1 MIKTYVREFV
11 AVSSFLKDKCPEKNR
26 FLMVDRDQLKNLLN
40 RNHYD
45 TADNKLK
52 LWKSLHWIST
62 EDGRR
67 VTKRVYNPVNGKY
80 EPKIAIDIQVADTL
94 AGLLSGEPERGRKP
108 VE

>member
-11 AVSSFLKDKCPEKNR
+11 AVSNFLKDKCPERNC

-40 RNHYD
+40 RNLYD

-67 VTKRVYNPVNGKY
+67 VTKRVYNSGSGKY
-80 EPKIAIDIQVADTL
+80 EPKIAIDMQVADTL
-94 AGLLSGEPERGRKP
+94 AKLLPREPEKCKKP